1 MARIPRLLLRG
12 ESATYHVVSRTALQG
27 FVLGDVEKDLFV
39 RLLRRLAGVYFAEL
53 FGFAVMGNHVHLLVR
68 MRLPD
73 EFPDEEVRRR
83 FSLYYGEARAQ
94 TLSDAQ
100 LPFYRE
106 KWASLSEFVKD
117 VKQSFSRQY
126 NKTHGR
132 RGYFWSER
140 FKSVLV
146 DSGDTLVNCLAYID
160 LNAVRAG
167 IVDRPEKYR
176 WCSLA
181 HHVQTGNAD
190 GLLSTDFGLRPFADL
205 SDDDRLRQYRKFVY
219 EVGSLPSEKGARI
232 ADTALAEEERSDFR
246 LSGLNRFLYRTR
258 YFTDSGVI
266 GTKEFVARCAC
277 LFEGHFACRHA
288 KRPRPISGLDGV
300 YSLKRL
306 AEGSS

>member
-12 ESATYHVVSRTALQG
+12 ESATYHIVSRTALQG
-27 FVLGDVEKDLFV
+27 FVLNDVEKELFV
-39 RLLRRLAGVYFAEL
+39 RLLRHLTGVYFTEL
-53 FGFAVMGNHVHLLVR
+53 FGFCVMGNHVHLLVR
-68 MRLPD
+68 MRVGEEFSDD
-73 EFPDEEVRRR
+73 EIRRR
-83 FSLYYGEARAQ
+83 FILCYGEARAQ
-94 TLSDAQ
+94 TLGADQ

-117 VKQSFSRQY
+117 LKQSFSRQY
-126 NKTHGR
+126 NKAHGR
-132 RGYFWSER
+132 RGFFWSER

-160 LNAVRAG
+160 LNAVRAN

-181 HHVQTGNAD
+181 RHVQTNNAD
-190 GLLSTDFGLRPFADL
+190 GFLSTDFGLRHFADL
-205 SDDDRLRQYRKFVY
+205 SDEDRLRYYRKFVY

-232 ADTALAEEERSDFR
+232 SDAVLEEEERADFR
-246 LSGLNRFLYRTR
+246 LSGMNRFLYRTR

-277 LFEGHFACRHA
+277 LFEGHFACRHP
-288 KRPRPISGLDGV
+288 KKPRPISGLQGV

-306 AEGSS
+306 AEASP